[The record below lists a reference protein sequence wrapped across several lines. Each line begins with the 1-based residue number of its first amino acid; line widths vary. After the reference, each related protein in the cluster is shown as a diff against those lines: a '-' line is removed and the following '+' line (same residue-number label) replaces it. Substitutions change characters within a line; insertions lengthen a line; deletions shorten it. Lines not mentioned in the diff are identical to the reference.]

1 MSLPT
6 ACEILRVESV
16 QSHFFVVISY
26 PKGHICK
33 ETNVCSVTSND
44 NDTASMFISVS
55 VPNP

>member
-1 MSLPT
+1 MSLPI
-6 ACEILRVESV
+6 ACEILRVECTKP
-16 QSHFFVVISY
+16 FFVVISY

-44 NDTASMFISVS
+44 NDTASMFMSVS

>member
-1 MSLPT
+1 MSLPI
-6 ACEILRVESV
+6 ACEILRVECTKPF
-16 QSHFFVVISY
+16 FFVVISY

-33 ETNVCSVTSND
+33 ETNVCSVTSN

>member
-1 MSLPT
+1 MSLPI
-6 ACEILRVESV
+6 ACEILRVECTKP
-16 QSHFFVVISY
+16 FFVVISY